1 MKYGIFKDYTDLS
14 YWLVNRDYE
23 RADEIKIFESDSMHE
38 CFSWFN
44 AKSLENED
52 FIYLNVELE
61 NESVWCIYWSDFN
74 ENYYIC
80 PDKCESTLDD
90 VCFKGSEKEC
100 NEFFQKHFICDENT
114 EKFNAEARDE
124 QIAWMDDVDLE

>member
-1 MKYGIFKDYTDLS
+1 MKYSIVKDFTDLS
-14 YWLVNRDYE
+14 FWLVDRNHE
-23 RADEIKIFESDSMHE
+23 RATEIKIFESDSMHE

-44 AKSLENED
+44 QTFLCFN
-52 FIYLNVELE
+52 LNVELE
-61 NESVWCIYWSDFN
+61 NEIVWCVYWSDFN

-80 PDKCESTLDD
+80 SDKGDSTLDD

-100 NEFFQKHFICDENT
+100 DEFFEKHYIHDEDA